1 MPTRRAARA
10 LEQSLFALSGT
21 APCCCRS
28 VRPIGDADEDLL
40 ADVFPDDGVPEA
52 LPKMGQLFLMLSLVD
67 EWAKANPQLDLAAD
81 VNASRS
87 QALGLAQS
95 LADLVSQFETEEVSA
110 SLSAAFEGLIW
121 PGTARPS
128 SRCWPWCRSSCPP
141 ASLPKT

>member
-1 MPTRRAARA
+1 MLLPK
-10 LEQSLFALSGT
+10 
-21 APCCCRS
+21 

-67 EWAKANPQLDLAAD
+67 EWAKANPQLELAAD

-95 LADLVSQFETEEVSA
+95 LADLC
-110 SLSAAFEGLIW
+110 L
-121 PGTARPS
+121 
-128 SRCWPWCRSSCPP
+128 P
-141 ASLPKT
+141 A